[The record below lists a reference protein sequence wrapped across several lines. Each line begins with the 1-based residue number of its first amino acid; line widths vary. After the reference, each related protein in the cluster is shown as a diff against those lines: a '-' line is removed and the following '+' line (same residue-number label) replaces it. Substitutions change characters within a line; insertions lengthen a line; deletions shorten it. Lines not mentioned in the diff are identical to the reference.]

1 MIYFHYE
8 KAGETDE
15 RNNRKNRN
23 CWHAGYCRWLKIEK
37 KVLSA
42 NDIEMDRRAES
53 AVKAAIKKA
62 RICNKPVA
70 RYDSSAKTAVLEQ

>member
-1 MIYFHYE
+1 MKEI
-8 KAGETDE
+8 TV
-15 RNNRKNRN
+15 
-23 CWHAGYCRWLKIEK
+23 KIGTVDTLVTVVDSKSKK

-62 RICNKPVA
+62 RICNKPIA